1 MKEEEIPGKSS
12 KTWHLPHQP
21 VFHPQKADK
30 IKAAVD
36 VAF

>member
-1 MKEEEIPGKSS
+1 MKEEEIPGQSS
-12 KTWHLPHQP
+12 KTWYLPHHP
-21 VFHPQKADK
+21 VGADK